1 MRTLGTI
8 IVIVIFLL
16 GGSYASYEFVKSTTQ
31 ATEAHLKTVEQSISA
46 QQWEEAKK
54 ELRIVQESWKNNA
67 NWWSIILDHQ
77 EIDTID
83 LSIGRL
89 ERFIGA
95 KDVPLSM
102 GELSDLQ
109 LFFSYLFHAERFN
122 LQNIF

>member
-16 GGSYASYEFVKSTTQ
+16 GGSYASYGFVKNTTQ

-54 ELRIVQESWKNNA
+54 ELGIVQESWKNNA

-77 EIDTID
+77 QIDTID

-95 KDVPLSM
+95 KDIPLSM

-109 LFFSYLFHAERFN
+109 LLFSYLFDAERFN